1 MKQFFALCLVTFAAA
16 PAFALDAEA
25 ERYVRLALQLGEYD
39 PDYVDAYLGP
49 EEWAQ
54 SAKEDLK
61 SEAELSVEI
70 AALFADLRAMSP
82 DDPDSINRHRALL
95 KNVQAMDTRMRMVN
109 GETFTFAEEA
119 RLIYDVV
126 LPEFDFTE
134 FDRAREVIDK
144 LLPGEGDVS
153 DRIAAFRDSLVIR
166 EEARDEVLNMAI
178 NECRRRSAQH
188 ISLPS
193 SERFTLEYVT
203 DRSWSGYNWYQ
214 GDNESLMQFNLDFP
228 IKVSAAIGLGCH
240 EGYPGHHVWNVLVEN
255 RLLNEK
261 GWIEFYVFPLFSPGA
276 LIGEGSANYGVD
288 LAFPGS
294 EKTDYE
300 RNVLFPMAGVD
311 PDKVATL
318 DVLNKLTK
326 KLSFAQMATA
336 QLYLDGA
343 ISREEAIEMRRKYG
357 LSSRARA
364 EQSVRFIE
372 QYRSY
377 VLNYSLG
384 QDIVKAYIEKHGD
397 DPASRWKVFEQMLTE
412 LHFASDMTGEND
424 NSYIMNFDLA
434 LTRAEVEGVYGSIQ
448 LQGIHLKSEKP
459 FHGSDLGEFEY
470 FFTVSD
476 EGAGKAKLLIEF
488 YQFETRHRKTLVSE
502 MVSEV
507 EFVLGVPAQFE
518 SSNESI
524 AVDLAFSIDRR

>member
-1 MKQFFALCLVTFAAA
+1 MKQFFALCLFIFVAA
-16 PAFALDAEA
+16 PAFALDEEA
-25 ERYVRLALQLGEYD
+25 ERYVKLALQLGEYD

-49 EEWAQ
+49 PEWAQ
-54 SAKEDLK
+54 AAKDNLK
-61 SEAELSVEI
+61 SKAELSAEI
-70 AALFADLRAMSP
+70 AALYSRLQEMSP
-82 DDPDSINRHRALL
+82 HDLDITSRHQALL
-95 KNVQAMDTRMRMVN
+95 RNVRAMDTRMRMVN

-119 RLIYDVV
+119 RLIYDVE
-126 LPEFDFTE
+126 LPEFDFSE
-134 FDRAREVIDK
+134 FDRAREAIEK
-144 LLPGEGDVS
+144 LLPGDGDVS

-166 EEARDEVLNMAI
+166 VEARDEVLNTAI
-178 NECRRRSAQH
+178 NECRRRSAEY

-193 SERFTLEYVT
+193 SERFRLEYVT
-203 DRSWSGYNWYQ
+203 DKSWGGYNWYQ

-228 IKVSAAIGLGCH
+228 TKVSSAIGLGCH

-294 EKTDYE
+294 ERSDYE
-300 RNVLFPMAGVD
+300 RQVLFPMAGVD
-311 PDKVATL
+311 PEKVATL
-318 DVLNKLTK
+318 DALNKLTK
-326 KLSFAQMATA
+326 ALSFAQMATA

-384 QDIVKAYIEKHGD
+384 QAIVKAHIEKQGD
-397 DPASRWKVFEQMLTE
+397 DPKARWQAFERMLTE
-412 LHFASDMTGEND
+412 LHFASDMID
-424 NSYIMNFDLA
+424 DSAD
-434 LTRAEVEGVYGSIQ
+434 
-448 LQGIHLKSEKP
+448 
-459 FHGSDLGEFEY
+459 
-470 FFTVSD
+470 TVLD
-476 EGAGKAKLLIEF
+476 
-488 YQFETRHRKTLVSE
+488 
-502 MVSEV
+502 
-507 EFVLGVPAQFE
+507 
-518 SSNESI
+518 
-524 AVDLAFSIDRR
+524 IDRD